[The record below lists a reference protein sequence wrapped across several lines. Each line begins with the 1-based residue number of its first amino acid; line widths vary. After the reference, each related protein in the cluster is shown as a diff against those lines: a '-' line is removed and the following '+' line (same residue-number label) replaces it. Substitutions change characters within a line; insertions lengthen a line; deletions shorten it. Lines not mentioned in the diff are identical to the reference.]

1 MKFSLSIDALSKENS
16 FLKLITKLMFALVFV
31 LVLQII
37 FLYNRDPLLIRSS
50 TRGLELIQPVS
61 FVKSELDIKSAAAL
75 MLKARFNSEVVA
87 PNLFLSDRQKL
98 LRENEQKELKSRNM
112 TQVIV
117 VRAIEISKDQ
127 AFVEIDRV
135 IAVGDLRSALKTK
148 LKIAFDE
155 SEPNELN
162 PYGLVLSLA
171 EAQNTEAN
179 SSGVKK

>member
-1 MKFSLSIDALSKENS
+1 MKFSLSIDALSKENN
-16 FLKLITKLMFALVFV
+16 FLKLVTKLLFAFVFV
-31 LVLQII
+31 LILQII

-61 FVKSELDIKSAAAL
+61 FVKSDLDIKSAATL
-75 MLKARFNSEVVA
+75 MLKARFNSDTMS

-117 VRAIEISKDQ
+117 VRSIEISKDQ
-127 AFVEIDRV
+127 AFVDLDRL
-135 IAVGDLRSALKTK
+135 IAVGDLRTAVKTK
-148 LKIAFDE
+148 LKIAFEE
-155 SEPNELN
+155 SEANELN

-171 EAQNTEAN
+171 EAQNNEM
-179 SSGVKK
+179 KK